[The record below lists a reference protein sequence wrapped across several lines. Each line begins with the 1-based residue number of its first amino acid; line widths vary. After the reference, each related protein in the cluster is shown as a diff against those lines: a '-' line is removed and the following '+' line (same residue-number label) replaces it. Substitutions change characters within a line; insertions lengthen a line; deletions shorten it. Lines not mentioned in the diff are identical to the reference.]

1 MADFESLFMDHRE
14 RLMQGAAGD
23 ELLQR
28 VARGAKAEGGAAVPA
43 TNPMQDAGP
52 PEQGSR
58 VVRTAKDIGTGVI
71 ETPRAVIKG
80 ARDAYQSTID
90 MGKELGDY
98 VESKLDLPVLM
109 IDGQGVRIT
118 DNAGAAGHRL
128 SDLAT
133 LPDLDAPKSVTG
145 GIIKGVSQFI
155 VGMRTAGKAL
165 KYVPLPETVTNSAA
179 AMNTIKGAFANFTA
193 FEPHQQRLSNLIQQ
207 FPALQNPVT
216 EYLASKPDDNAAEG
230 RFKNALEGGGLGA
243 LTDGFFKS
251 VKMLRNVMQTK
262 DAVQGVDESLAA
274 AGPAAQPQLDQAAF
288 RNIGDEADDALVSV
302 KPKAAPA
309 SAAPTGAT
317 PTGGI
322 EATPQ
327 DVAGAMAKPGKPES
341 EVFINFARIDTPED
355 VQKAMG
361 KIASLNQKA
370 IGEAARGKQTFEQI
384 KLNAMQRDAWKDLSA
399 RRMGEPLNAE
409 QAVAARQLWASSAD
423 KLGELAN
430 AAATSPSEANLFA
443 FRKMLAVH
451 DTIQSQVLAARTE
464 TARALAS
471 WRIPAGGSAE
481 RMRAVLSQLDAHGGS
496 DVSRELAQRV
506 AALSNAGMVNELGE
520 VVKKTAYAKTRDA
533 MMEGWINGLLSNP
546 ATHTANS
553 LSNASVVALRMTERR
568 VAEAFSS
575 VGGSQEGVAAG
586 ESAAQ
591 FSGMMDGLK
600 DMFGYY
606 SKRTKLFLNEDV
618 EGFKAARAEAPAVKD
633 GLAEASK
640 IEHPPSISAESIG
653 ISNSGFLG
661 RTVDALGSTV
671 RTPGKA
677 LEAADEFYKTL
688 GYRME
693 VNAQAV
699 RQATQ
704 EANGGQ
710 LAADGF
716 KSRVAEIV
724 ANPPEN
730 IRMAATDAAL
740 YQTFQSAPGDFARA
754 LMKIR
759 TRFPLTKVILPFV
772 KTPANIL
779 NFTFERTPLAPLMS
793 RFRANMQAGGARAD
807 LALSQMAVGTSA
819 MLLASDMAMNGKLSG
834 RGPTDPSERAALARE
849 GWKPYSLQVGE
860 RWYPFNRLDPVGS
873 LLGLSGDTVEALRN
887 AQDESVDDADAEKVA
902 VATAIAFAGNLTN
915 KTYLSGLSD
924 IFEAMSDPQRYGEG
938 TAQRLAGSVIPA
950 GVAGT
955 ARLEDPYVRE
965 VGSMLD
971 AIRARTPGLSEK
983 LPARRGLWG
992 DPISYESGFGKAF
1005 DMFSPV
1011 TTVPGKKEP
1020 IDEEILRNG
1029 AHVTM
1034 PQRKTNFDGVTV
1046 DLGKYPAA
1054 YSRYVELAG
1063 NGLKHP
1069 AWKLGAKDLL
1079 NQVVSGQHPLSAVYR
1094 LRSDGPEGGKDFFI
1108 RDTVSKYRELA
1119 RTQLL
1124 KEYPDLAEEV
1134 RDKKAH
1140 ARAMKMP
1147 VIR

>member
-14 RLMQGAAGD
+14 RLVQAAAGD

-28 VARGAKAEGGAAVPA
+28 VARGARTEGGAAVPA
-43 TNPMQDAGP
+43 TNPLQDAGP

-58 VVRTAKDIGTGVI
+58 VVRTAKDVGMGVI
-71 ETPRAVIKG
+71 EAPRAVFKG

-90 MGKELGDY
+90 MSKELGDY
-98 VESKLDLPVLM
+98 LEQKLDLPVLM
-109 IDGQGVRIT
+109 IDSNGVRVT
-118 DNAGAAGHRL
+118 DNAGAKGHRL

-145 GIIKGVSQFI
+145 GMIKGVSQFI
-155 VGMRTAGKAL
+155 VGMQTAGKVL
-165 KYVPLPETVTNSAA
+165 KYVPLPATVTNSAA
-179 AMNTIKGAFANFTA
+179 AMNTIKGAVANFTA
-193 FEPHQQRLSNLIQQ
+193 FDPHQQRLSNLIEQ
-207 FPALQNPVT
+207 FPALKNPVS

-230 RFKNALEGGGLGA
+230 RFKNALEGTALGA

-251 VKMLRNVMQTK
+251 VKMLRTVTQAK
-262 DAVQGVDESLAA
+262 EAAQGADEALAA
-274 AGPAAQPQLDQAAF
+274 AGAVPEPQLDQAAF
-288 RNIGDEADDALVSV
+288 RNMGDEADDALVSV
-302 KPKAAPA
+302 KPKQAPA
-309 SAAPTGAT
+309 AAGA
-317 PTGGI
+317 PAGSGLQ
-322 EATPQ
+322 ATPQ
-327 DVAGAMAKPGKPES
+327 DVAGAAAKPGKPES
-341 EVFINFARIDTPED
+341 EVFINFARIDSPED

-361 KIASLNQKA
+361 KLASLNQKA
-370 IGEAARGKQTFEQI
+370 IGDAARGKQSFEQI
-384 KLNAMQRDAWKDLSA
+384 KLNAAQRDAWKDLSA

-409 QAVAARQLWASSAD
+409 QSVAARQLWASSAD
-423 KLGELAN
+423 KLRELAN

-451 DTIQSQVLAARTE
+451 DTIQSQVIAARTE

-481 RMRAVLSQLDAHGGS
+481 RMRAVLSQLDAHGGT
-496 DVSRELAQRV
+496 DVTRELAQRV

-553 LSNASVVALRMTERR
+553 LSNASVVAMRMTERR

-575 VGGSQEGVAAG
+575 LGSSQDGVAAG

-606 SKRTKLFLNEDV
+606 SKRSKLFLNEDV
-618 EGFKAARAEAPAVKD
+618 AGFNAARAEAPAVKA
-633 GLAEASK
+633 GLADASK
-640 IEHPPSISAESIG
+640 IEHPPSISAEAIG
-653 ISNSGFLG
+653 VSNSGFLG

-704 EANGGQ
+704 EVNGGQ
-710 LAADGF
+710 LAADAF
-716 KSRVAEIV
+716 KTRVAEIV

-759 TRFPLTKVILPFV
+759 TRFPMTKVILPFV

-793 RFRANMQAGGARAD
+793 KFRANIQAGGARAD

-819 MLLASDMAMNGKLSG
+819 MLLASDMAMKGKLSG
-834 RGPTDPSERAALARE
+834 RGPNDPSERAALARE
-849 GWKPYSLQVGE
+849 GWKPYSLQVGD

-873 LLGLSGDTVEALRN
+873 LLGLSGDSVEALRN
-887 AQDESVDDADAEKVA
+887 AQDESVDDADAEKIA

-938 TAQRLAGSVIPA
+938 TAQRLAGTVIPA

-965 VGSMLD
+965 VGSMMD
-971 AIRARTPGLSEK
+971 AIRARTPGLSDK
-983 LPARRGLWG
+983 LPPRRGLWG
-992 DPISYESGFGKAF
+992 DPISYESGFGKPF
-1005 DMFSPV
+1005 DLFSPV

-1063 NGLKHP
+1063 NELKHP

-1108 RDTVSKYRELA
+1108 RGVVSDYREMA
-1119 RTQLL
+1119 RRQLL
-1124 KEYPDLAEEV
+1124 KEYPDLAADV

-1140 ARAMKMP
+1140 ARAMKLSA
-1147 VIR
+1147 IQ